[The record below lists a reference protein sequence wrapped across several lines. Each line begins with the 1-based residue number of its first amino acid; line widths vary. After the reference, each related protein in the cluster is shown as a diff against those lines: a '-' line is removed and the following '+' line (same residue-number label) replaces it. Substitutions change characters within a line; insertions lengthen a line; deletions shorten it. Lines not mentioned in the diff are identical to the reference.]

1 MSPGGLD
8 SVTTADGFGE
18 PAPVVVPTADGLD
31 AAPDDVAGA
40 AVRDVADVLG
50 AGVDGPPVADGELHA
65 ATASMM
71 AATVAGTVSREG
83 RMSANLENP
92 GPAGGERKVN
102 VRLPRRVT
110 LRRRVTAA
118 ILVVTAAAVLVFA
131 APLAFAVRQ
140 LYRNEELTS
149 LQRDAVRIAAI
160 VPDATADAARE
171 LPQRPLGMPADV
183 SFGVYDASGRR
194 LAGAGPDRSSLA
206 ALAADGRTHGAIENG
221 FSASAPVPSDGEVS
235 ATVLTMSAGA
245 AVATRTWRAWAVMAL
260 LALLTLVAAG
270 VVARLQA
277 RRLAHPLEELTAAA
291 RRLGN
296 GDFSVER
303 QHWDILEADEAAT
316 ALARTA
322 ARLAQV
328 RERERSF
335 ARDVSHQLRT
345 PLAGLLLGL
354 ENAIERDGSTDRLAL
369 HRALERGR
377 DVQAIID
384 DLLELTRP
392 GPPSTS
398 LLGEVLRDTED
409 RWHGAAADR
418 ARRLVVR
425 QPDHITRVA
434 APAPAL
440 RQILD
445 VLVDN
450 ALWHGSGTITVQAEE
465 IADGVSVTVKDEG
478 PAMRERAASDAI
490 GGLGLPLA
498 ESLAT
503 SAGAVLHVPAP
514 GGPPIFRLL
523 IPNFDES

>member
-1 MSPGGLD
+1 M
-8 SVTTADGFGE
+8 TTAAGFGE
-18 PAPVVVPTADGLD
+18 AAPVDARTADGLT
-31 AAPDDVAGA
+31 AAPDVVAGA
-40 AVRDVADVLG
+40 DFGDVADTG
-50 AGVDGPPVADGELHA
+50 SGDEDGRGVPVGELQA

-71 AATVAGTVSREG
+71 AATVAGTASWEG
-83 RMSANLENP
+83 RMSDKLESAR
-92 GPAGGERKVN
+92 PADGERKVN
-102 VRLPRRVT
+102 VRLPKRVT

-118 ILVVTAAAVLVFA
+118 ILLVTAAAVLVFA
-131 APLAFAVRQ
+131 APLAYAVRQ

-149 LQRDAVRIAAI
+149 LQRDAVRIAAV
-160 VPDATADAARE
+160 VPDAAADAARA

-194 LAGAGPDRSSLA
+194 LAGIGPERSSLA
-206 ALAADGRTHGAIENG
+206 ALAADGRTHGAIANG

-235 ATVLTMSAGA
+235 ATVLTTSAGT
-245 AVATRTWRAWAVMAL
+245 AVAMRTWRAWAVMAL
-260 LALLTLVAAG
+260 LALLALVAAS

-277 RRLAHPLEELTAAA
+277 RRLARPLEELTAAA

-296 GDFSVER
+296 GDFNVETR
-303 QHWDILEADEAAT
+303 RWDILEADEAAT

-335 ARDVSHQLRT
+335 ARDVSHPLRT

-354 ENAIERDGSTDRLAL
+354 ENAIERDGSADRSAL

-392 GPPSTS
+392 GSPNTS
-398 LLGEVLRDTED
+398 LLGQVLRDTQD

-418 ARRLVVR
+418 GRRLVVR
-425 QPDHITRVA
+425 PPDQVTRIA

-445 VLVDN
+445 VLLDN
-450 ALWHGSGTITVQAEE
+450 ALLHGSGTITVQAEE

-478 PAMRERAASDAI
+478 PSMRARAASDAI

-503 SAGAVLHVPAP
+503 SAGAVLHIPAP
-514 GGPPIFRLL
+514 GGQPIFRLL
-523 IPNFDES
+523 IPAADDPQTAESYR